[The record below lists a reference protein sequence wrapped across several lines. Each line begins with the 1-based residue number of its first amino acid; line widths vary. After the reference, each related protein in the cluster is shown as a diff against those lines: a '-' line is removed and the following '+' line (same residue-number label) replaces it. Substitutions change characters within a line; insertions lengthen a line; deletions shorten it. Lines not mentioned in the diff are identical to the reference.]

1 MMFDLFEEV
10 RRIQER
16 INRLFEELERIGPS
30 TMRVGATSFPVDIID
45 EQDCIKVVADL
56 PGYKKEDIEVW
67 IEDNQLVIKAERKEE
82 KVKKDVNYIK
92 QERVYGKVQRTIP
105 IPAEIEED
113 KIKATYNDGVLEI
126 ILPKSEKTQRKI
138 IKIE

>member
-10 RRIQER
+10 RRMQER

-30 TMRVGATSFPVDIID
+30 TMRVGATSFPVDVIE
-45 EQDCIKVVADL
+45 EQDCIKVLADL
-56 PGYKKEDIEVW
+56 PGFNKEDIEIW

-82 KVKKDVNYIK
+82 KVEKDVNYIR
-92 QERVYGKVQRTIP
+92 QERVYGKVQRAIP
-105 IPAEIEED
+105 IPAEIDENN
-113 KIKATYNDGVLEI
+113 IKATYKNGVLEI